1 MISAARNGAAYLR
14 LHRIAMREV
23 YLLDPM
29 GTGKN
34 GRRENLSFIVYLSE
48 WWLITYYVLR
58 RTTKITNNYK
68 ITNNLEVI
76 NMTKK
81 IVGVFRNEHE
91 ATNAI
96 EELKRQGF
104 KAEDISIVAK
114 DKRDVSAI
122 SDETGTKAPEGVA
135 TGAATGGILG
145 GVTGLLAG
153 LGALAIPG
161 VGPIIAAG
169 PIAAALTGAAVGA
182 GAGGLVGG
190 LVGLGIPEE
199 EAQEYD
205 TMVNDGR
212 ILVMVDAHPT
222 QVSRVYQVFRDNQS
236 LNAHYYSKY
245 ENADVQTSDAVGT
258 HLSSTDTGTMPVYN
272 EKDTAET
279 SRVTDTPSMGREAD
293 KLQLHEEQLSVD
305 KNRVKTG
312 EVQIHKEIVEE
323 QKTIN
328 VPVTHEEV
336 VIERRAVQ
344 DGATDQTIGKDETI
358 RIPVSEEKVEVNKN
372 AVVTGE
378 IEVHKRDVQETQ
390 QVQDTV
396 RKEEARVERSGSPE
410 VREEQLNNRR

>member
-1 MISAARNGAAYLR
+1 
-14 LHRIAMREV
+14 
-23 YLLDPM
+23 
-29 GTGKN
+29 
-34 GRRENLSFIVYLSE
+34 
-48 WWLITYYVLR
+48 
-58 RTTKITNNYK
+58 
-68 ITNNLEVI
+68 
-76 NMTKK
+76 MTKK
-81 IVGVFRNEHE
+81 IVGVFRNDNE

-161 VGPIIAAG
+161 IGPIVAAG

-199 EAQEYD
+199 EAKEYD

-212 ILVMVDAHPT
+212 ILVIVDADSA
-222 QVSRVYQVFRDNQS
+222 QEGRIYQIFRDNNS
-236 LNAHYYSKY
+236 LNAHYYNKY
-245 ENADVQTSDAVGT
+245 QDSSNVQTQDVVGT
-258 HLSSTDTGTMPVYN
+258 HLSAADTGTKPVYN
-272 EKDTAET
+272 EVDNAAISSGTGRSSAE
-279 SRVTDTPSMGREAD
+279 RESD
-293 KLQLHEEQLSVD
+293 KLRLHEEQLTVD
-305 KNRVKTG
+305 KNRVQTG

-336 VIERRAVQ
+336 VIERRAVH
-344 DGATDQTIGKDETI
+344 DGDSVTGQPIGKDETI
-358 RIPVSEEKVEVNKN
+358 RIPVSEEKVEVNKQS
-372 AVVTGE
+372 VVTGE
-378 IEVHKRDVQETQ
+378 IEARKREVQETE
-390 QVQDTV
+390 QVQDV
-396 RKEEARVERSGSPE
+396 IRKEEARVERSGSPE

>member
-1 MISAARNGAAYLR
+1 
-14 LHRIAMREV
+14 
-23 YLLDPM
+23 
-29 GTGKN
+29 
-34 GRRENLSFIVYLSE
+34 
-48 WWLITYYVLR
+48 
-58 RTTKITNNYK
+58 
-68 ITNNLEVI
+68 
-76 NMTKK
+76 MTKK
-81 IVGVFRNEHE
+81 IVGVFRNDNE

-114 DKRDVSAI
+114 DKRDISAI

-161 VGPIIAAG
+161 IGPIVAAG

-199 EAQEYD
+199 EAKEYD

-222 QVSRVYQVFRDNQS
+222 QEGRIYQIFRDNNS
-236 LNAHYYSKY
+236 LNAHYYNKY
-245 ENADVQTSDAVGT
+245 QDGSDVQTQDAVGT
-258 HLSSTDTGTMPVYN
+258 HLSATDTGTQPVYN
-272 EKDTAET
+272 EVDTTGT
-279 SRVTDTPSMGREAD
+279 STAADRLSSERESD
-293 KLQLHEEQLSVD
+293 KLRLHEEQLTVD
-305 KNRVKTG
+305 KNRVQTG

-344 DGATDQTIGKDETI
+344 DGVTDQPIGKDETI
-358 RIPVSEEKVEVNKN
+358 RIPVSEEKVEVNKQS
-372 AVVTGE
+372 VVTGE
-378 IEVHKRDVQETQ
+378 IEARKREVQETE
-390 QVQDTV
+390 QVQDV
-396 RKEEARVERSGSPE
+396 IRKEEARVERSGSPE